1 MSKLSNVELDRLS
14 NDFGWSGWER
24 NADGVLIVGKPFGDQ
39 VSFPSDSW
47 EDESFNENGMGIWA
61 EIRLNEITRE
71 AKALGVDTLW
81 EVGAGNGAVALGLDR
96 QGFNVVAVEPQY
108 PGAKFIATSGITSFN
123 ATLATLELPDSSLPA
138 IGVFDVL
145 EHIED
150 PVELL
155 SDFRVKLKDDGLLF
169 VTVPSHQ
176 WLFSRHDTSI
186 GHFRRYTAKSMKS
199 QLQAAGFEVV
209 SLRHLFSFLVPAA
222 LLFRVLPEKL
232 GHKPDFQKQI
242 HSARKQLEIAERL
255 SWIFR
260 VLSKFERLIKVP
272 FGLSILC
279 VARVQR

>member
-1 MSKLSNVELDRLS
+1 VIKLSNVELDRLS

-24 NADGVLIVGKPFGDQ
+24 NADGVLIVGKPFGEQ

-47 EDESFNENGMGIWA
+47 EDQSFNESGMGIWA

-71 AKALGVDTLW
+71 AKALHLETLW
-81 EVGAGNGAVALGLDR
+81 EVGAGNGAVALGLAR
-96 QGFNVVAVEPQY
+96 QGINVVAVEPQY
-108 PGAKFIATSGITSFN
+108 PGAKFIASSGVTVFN
-123 ATLATLELPDSSLPA
+123 ATISTLELPESCLPA

-155 SDFRVKLKDDGLLF
+155 SEFREKLNDDGLLF
-169 VTVPSHQ
+169 VTVPSHP
-176 WLFSRHDTSI
+176 WLFSGHDTSI

-199 QLQAAGFEVV
+199 QLQASGFQVV
-209 SLRHLFSFLVPAA
+209 SLRHIFSFLVPAA
-222 LLFRVLPEKL
+222 FLFRVLPEKL
-232 GHKPDFQKQI
+232 GHKPDLQKQI
-242 HSARKQLEIAERL
+242 ISARKQLETVERF

-260 VLSKFERLIKVP
+260 VISKLERLFKVP
-272 FGLSILC
+272 FGLSIIC